1 MKNLFFLL
9 TVCGFFGLA
18 AAELPKAPG
27 NPPPPPQQP
36 GDRMGRRN
44 AALSWRAFSKLTPE
58 ERKELMKLQRTQP
71 DEFRKKLKEL
81 ADKALAEE
89 KAKREALRKIVNEYR
104 NTQNAERKKELA
116 KESEKTM
123 RQDYMTRLQEHR
135 RHLEEMKQ
143 RAAKMEAELNRRE
156 QKAEDAIK
164 ARLNFVLDGGDP
176 FAPPRRPNRGK

>member
-58 ERKELMKLQRTQP
+58 ERQTSFNQMIEIALQ
-71 DEFRKKLKEL
+71 L
-81 ADKALAEE
+81 
-89 KAKREALRKIVNEYR
+89 I
-104 NTQNAERKKELA
+104 
-116 KESEKTM
+116 
-123 RQDYMTRLQEHR
+123 
-135 RHLEEMKQ
+135 
-143 RAAKMEAELNRRE
+143 
-156 QKAEDAIK
+156 
-164 ARLNFVLDGGDP
+164 
-176 FAPPRRPNRGK
+176 